1 LRRFAL
7 IAGLAL
13 AAWLLVRLSAPAA
26 AEVTLVQQATDTIRR
41 TPTRPRPPTMTPT
54 SAPAADLGWRGQIAS
69 NTPNATSGNG
79 SIVRVRVSEQA
90 QETITLTRYDTT
102 LTGLSGTKPEF
113 GPDVAEFAP
122 VPAGRWTVSVPRLGA
137 SIEIDAD
144 GYNLVVVEFL
154 PNTATEAT
162 IAAGEPPTPT
172 PLSGQLWEGRVLTST
187 GGPLLSGAILRVTVQ
202 GQTGLAIRVAAPDG
216 SFATDNATGAKEEL
230 GPYTAEF
237 APLTHGRYVI
247 TPSGLN
253 SSLAVDLNEYSTV
266 DVEFRPVAP
275 LPSPT
280 ASAQPP
286 PGTNPPSDTPTPRPP
301 RPTRTPTSTPTPQMQ
316 WVGAVVR
323 HDRSPQGIVFGTI
336 AVRVNGLRDLPVT
349 LTSGPT
355 TLTCNTGTKAEYG
368 DYACEF
374 GGLSPG
380 TYTVGAQGLEPVIP
394 IMIGKGDF
402 ALVEFRQETV
412 PPEPLAWLGRVV
424 RNSSQPWPGKSLFS
438 AIAVQV
444 EGRRGQVVALRA
456 KDGWE
461 TFCDTGTKPEYGAY
475 ACEFGGLW
483 PGVYTLSPVGIPAQ
497 VSLYMDGVGF
507 AEVAFESFMAT
518 ATPAPTPTRVI
529 GAGALP
535 VSTPTPSPSAQS
547 PLGTATLL
555 PTRTATRSAQAATP
569 GATRPR
575 PTPTPTETSTPTPTP
590 TPARGWVGSV
600 VQDDVRPGVAVSS
613 IVVRVLGRGGQPVIL
628 RSGAWS
634 TRGLSGTK
642 PEYGENAVEFGGV
655 GAGDFSVELEGL
667 GAVLPVH
674 LRQGGF
680 MVIEFRYDVLPT
692 ATPTPQHG
700 IWVGAVT
707 SNTSGPQAASGVASI
722 IIVKIP
728 GVNNSPVAITTD
740 GFATSCVTGAKPEY
754 GPGACDVG
762 GLWPGTYRVTPQG
775 LGLSVDVW
783 VDGRGS
789 ATVEFW
795 VQ

>member
-13 AAWLLVRLSAPAA
+13 AAWLLIRLSGPAA
-26 AEVTLVQQATDTIRR
+26 AEVTLVQQATDTLRR

-54 SAPAADLGWRGQIAS
+54 SAPSADLGWRGQIVS

-79 SIVRVRVSEQA
+79 SIVRVRVSDQA

-102 LTGLSGTKPEF
+102 LTGMTGTKLEF
-113 GPDVAEFAP
+113 GSDMAEFAP

-137 SIEIDAD
+137 SLEIDTT
-144 GYNLVVVEFL
+144 GYNLMVVEFL
-154 PNTATEAT
+154 PNTPVEAT
-162 IAAGEPPTPT
+162 IAAEEPPTPT
-172 PLSGQLWEGRVLTST
+172 PISGQLWEGRVLTST
-187 GGPLLSGAILRVTVQ
+187 AGPLISGAILRVTVQ
-202 GQTGLAIRVAAPDG
+202 GQTGLAVQVASPDG
-216 SFATDNATGAKEEL
+216 SFSTYNATGAKEEL

-237 APLTHGRYVI
+237 APLTQGRYVI
-247 TPSGLN
+247 IPSGLN
-253 SSLAVDLNEYSTV
+253 ASLAVDLDEYSTV
-266 DVEFRPVAP
+266 NVEFRPVAP

-280 ASAQPP
+280 PTALGPVGSAQPSLGANAP
-286 PGTNPPSDTPTPRPP
+286 VPDTPTPRPP
-301 RPTRTPTSTPTPQMQ
+301 RPTATPTSTPTPQMQ
-316 WVGAVVR
+316 WIGAVAR
-323 HDRSPQGIVFGTI
+323 HDKSPQGIVFGTI
-336 AVRVNGLRDLPVT
+336 AVRVNGVRDLPVT

-394 IMIGKGDF
+394 IVMGKGDF
-402 ALVEFRQETV
+402 VLVEFRQEAV
-412 PPEPLAWLGRVV
+412 PPGPLAWLGRVV

-461 TFCDTGTKPEYGAY
+461 TFCDTGTKPEYGDY

-535 VSTPTPSPSAQS
+535 ISTPTPSPSAR
-547 PLGTATLL
+547 P
-555 PTRTATRSAQAATP
+555 PTQTATRSAGP
-569 GATRPR
+569 TRPR
-575 PTPTPTETSTPTPTP
+575 PTPTETPTSTPIPTP

-600 VQDDVRPGVAVSS
+600 VQDEVRPGVSVSS
-613 IVVRVLGRGGQPVIL
+613 IVVRVPGRGGQPVIL

-634 TRGLSGTK
+634 TRGLTGSK
-642 PEYGENAVEFGGV
+642 PEYGADAVEFGGV
-655 GAGDFSVELEGL
+655 GAGDFTVELEGL
-667 GAVLPVH
+667 EGVLPVH
-674 LRQGGF
+674 LQQGGF

-692 ATPTPQHG
+692 ATPTPQRG
-700 IWVGAVT
+700 VWVGAVT
-707 SNTSGPQAASGVASI
+707 SNTSGPKPASGVASI

-728 GVNNSPVAITTD
+728 GVDNSPVAITTD
-740 GFATSCVTGAKPEY
+740 GFATSCVTGTKPEY

-775 LGLSVDVW
+775 IGLSVDVW
-783 VDGRGS
+783 VDGQGS

-795 VQ
+795 VR